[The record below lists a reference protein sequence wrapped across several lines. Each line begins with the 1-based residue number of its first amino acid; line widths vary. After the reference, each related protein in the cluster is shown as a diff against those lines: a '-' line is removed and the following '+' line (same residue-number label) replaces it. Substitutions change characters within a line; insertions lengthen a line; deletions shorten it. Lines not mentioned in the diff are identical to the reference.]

1 MMAISEDILDH
12 PTPPLST
19 AGSSLSVSLFFFF
32 PFLFFS
38 QNLSPKLEMVNVVFS
53 IIKLHESGI
62 HQSHM

>member
-32 PFLFFS
+32 LSFFS